1 MNRPIKLSFIVPCY
15 NVEKYVVRCIKSL
28 LDNIAL
34 LKSTHDVEIITI
46 DDGSTDGTAKTIT
59 SLNSPFVRYIYQTN
73 QGLSGARNTG
83 IANAS
88 GEYVWFVDADDY
100 IIPGALSQIF
110 ENLEDNSLDILLF
123 ELLAISA
130 DKKSQGGVCIQPV
143 PKDIVISG
151 EEAIF
156 KGYFPASA
164 CSAIL
169 RLSFIKAN
177 SLMFYPRLYHQ
188 DVQFMYRA
196 MASAGKVKFTTMRP
210 YVYEHR
216 ADSIFCDIKP
226 EVKLKRFL
234 DDSIVAKSFVEFAST
249 LDNIRLSRHIISN
262 VKSMTIGG
270 LLRVLKEDK
279 EIRGKVI
286 EKYRENKLLPIHGP
300 YRDLRQAV
308 AAQIINFRAI
318 INR

>member
-46 DDGSTDGTAKTIT
+46 DDGSTDETAKAIT
-59 SLNSPFVRYIYQTN
+59 SLNSPLVRYIYQEN

-151 EEAIF
+151 DR
-156 KGYFPASA
+156 
-164 CSAIL
+164 
-169 RLSFIKAN
+169 RL
-177 SLMFYPRLYHQ
+177 
-188 DVQFMYRA
+188 
-196 MASAGKVKFTTMRP
+196 
-210 YVYEHR
+210 
-216 ADSIFCDIKP
+216 
-226 EVKLKRFL
+226 
-234 DDSIVAKSFVEFAST
+234 
-249 LDNIRLSRHIISN
+249 
-262 VKSMTIGG
+262 
-270 LLRVLKEDK
+270 
-279 EIRGKVI
+279 
-286 EKYRENKLLPIHGP
+286 
-300 YRDLRQAV
+300 
-308 AAQIINFRAI
+308 
-318 INR
+318 

>member
-1 MNRPIKLSFIVPCY
+1 
-15 NVEKYVVRCIKSL
+15 
-28 LDNIAL
+28 
-34 LKSTHDVEIITI
+34 
-46 DDGSTDGTAKTIT
+46 
-59 SLNSPFVRYIYQTN
+59 
-73 QGLSGARNTG
+73 
-83 IANAS
+83 
-88 GEYVWFVDADDY
+88 
-100 IIPGALSQIF
+100 
-110 ENLEDNSLDILLF
+110 
-123 ELLAISA
+123 
-130 DKKSQGGVCIQPV
+130 
-143 PKDIVISG
+143 
-151 EEAIF
+151 
-156 KGYFPASA
+156 
-164 CSAIL
+164 
-169 RLSFIKAN
+169 
-177 SLMFYPRLYHQ
+177 MFYPRLYHQ